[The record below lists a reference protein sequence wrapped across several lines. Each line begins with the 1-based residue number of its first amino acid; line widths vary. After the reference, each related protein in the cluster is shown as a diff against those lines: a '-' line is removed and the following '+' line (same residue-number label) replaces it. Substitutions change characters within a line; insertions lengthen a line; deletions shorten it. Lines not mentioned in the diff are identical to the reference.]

1 MKNKYFISMIFSTII
16 AFSVITGCGDK
27 KGNTEPE
34 LFTTVDLA

>member
-27 KGNTEPE
+27 KEI
-34 LFTTVDLA
+34 LKV